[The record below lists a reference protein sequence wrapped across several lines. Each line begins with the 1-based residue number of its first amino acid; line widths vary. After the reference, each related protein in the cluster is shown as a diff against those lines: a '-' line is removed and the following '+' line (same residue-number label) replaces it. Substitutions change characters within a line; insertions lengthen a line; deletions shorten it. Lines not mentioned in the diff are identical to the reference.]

1 MNFSEAPLELKKI
14 DDMSIEVCSISD
26 DDDDNGSHKHTIV
39 EPTGSQEPR
48 PNKLLRTRAPVNQP
62 KTKDSD
68 TLLMETSLV
77 ILNQSPILPL
87 THHSTAAAA
96 IAIPSTTTTSI
107 ATTSLTNQQLL
118 LQTQCIFEQDGYSS
132 ASVSH
137 LQATETELVLSPAKL
152 GQ

>member
-1 MNFSEAPLELKKI
+1 
-14 DDMSIEVCSISD
+14 MSIEVCSISD

-48 PNKLLRTRAPVNQP
+48 PNKLLRTRAPVNQQ

-87 THHSTAAAA
+87 THQSTAKPTTSAAAA
-96 IAIPSTTTTSI
+96 AAAV
-107 ATTSLTNQQLL
+107 ATTSTNQHLPAQG
-118 LQTQCIFEQDGYSS
+118 IFEPDGHSS
-132 ASVSH
+132 ASVFHS
-137 LQATETELVLSPAKL
+137 QTTESELVLSPAKL

>member
-1 MNFSEAPLELKKI
+1 
-14 DDMSIEVCSISD
+14 MSIEVCSISD

-39 EPTGSQEPR
+39 EPTCSREPR

-77 ILNQSPILPL
+77 ILNQSPILPS
-87 THHSTAAAA
+87 THHSTARPT
-96 IAIPSTTTTSI
+96 IPSTS
-107 ATTSLTNQQLL
+107 QQLPSL
-118 LQTQCIFEQDGYSS
+118 GIFEPDGHSS
-132 ASVSH
+132 TSVFHS
-137 LQATETELVLSPAKL
+137 QMTESELVLSPAKL

>member
-1 MNFSEAPLELKKI
+1 MKQISEAPLELKKI

-26 DDDDNGSHKHTIV
+26 DDDDDDNGSHKHTIV
-39 EPTGSQEPR
+39 EPTGSQQPR
-48 PNKLLRTRAPVNQP
+48 PNKLLRTRAPVNQQ

-87 THHSTAAAA
+87 THHSTAK
-96 IAIPSTTTTSI
+96 PTTT
-107 ATTSLTNQQLL
+107 TTSLTNQQQLPS
-118 LQTQCIFEQDGYSS
+118 QCIFEPDGHHSS
-132 ASVSH
+132 ASVLH
-137 LQATETELVLSPAKL
+137 AQTTESELVLSPAKL

>member
-1 MNFSEAPLELKKI
+1 
-14 DDMSIEVCSISD
+14 MSIEVCSISDD

-39 EPTGSQEPR
+39 EPTGSQEQR
-48 PNKLLRTRAPVNQP
+48 PNKLLRTRAPVNQQ

-87 THHSTAAAA
+87 THHSTAK
-96 IAIPSTTTTSI
+96 PVTTNTTTT
-107 ATTSLTNQQLL
+107 LTNPQLL
-118 LQTQCIFEQDGYSS
+118 SAQCIFEPDGHSS

-137 LQATETELVLSPAKL
+137 LQTTESELVLSPAKL

>member
-1 MNFSEAPLELKKI
+1 
-14 DDMSIEVCSISD
+14 MSIEVCSISD

-39 EPTGSQEPR
+39 EPSGSQEPR
-48 PNKLLRTRAPVNQP
+48 PNKLLRTRAPVNQQ

-87 THHSTAAAA
+87 THHSTAK
-96 IAIPSTTTTSI
+96 PTTTT
-107 ATTSLTNQQLL
+107 TTSLTNQQLL
-118 LQTQCIFEQDGYSS
+118 PSQCIFEPDGHTS
-132 ASVSH
+132 ASVLH
-137 LQATETELVLSPAKL
+137 AQTTESELVLSPAKL

>member
-1 MNFSEAPLELKKI
+1 MLTNNKMIAKNISEAPLELKKI

-39 EPTGSQEPR
+39 EPTGSQEQR
-48 PNKLLRTRAPVNQP
+48 PNKLLRTRAPVNQQ

-68 TLLMETSLV
+68 ALLMETSLV

-87 THHSTAAAA
+87 THSTAK
-96 IAIPSTTTTSI
+96 P
-107 ATTSLTNQQLL
+107 ATALTNQQLPS
-118 LQTQCIFEQDGYSS
+118 QCIFEPDGHSS
-132 ASVSH
+132 ASVFHS
-137 LQATETELVLSPAKL
+137 QTTESELVLSPAKL